1 MPISIQGSQVKFDG
15 GTFNDV
21 AGNMN
26 QRFTTIISQQRTDSA
41 LISTG
46 DPDDYQ
52 AAPAS
57 TELSRPRTVRTR
69 VHGGAPYSRSQRPR
83 EYHSQTG
90 IEPIGNERIVPQH
103 FDAPASSS
111 LTRPHGLAVII
122 LQQLLHHMAS
132 IHPPSHP
139 PTGSVSRIAAS
150 PLYVVP
156 AAPRMNPEGLA
167 AGISYATFNSVHRNM
182 IQTSVTSYGE
192 TGAF

>member
-69 VHGGAPYSRSQRPR
+69 VHGGAPYSFRRAGVFLVD
-83 EYHSQTG
+83 T
-90 IEPIGNERIVPQH
+90 
-103 FDAPASSS
+103 A
-111 LTRPHGLAVII
+111 TRAGLAVII